1 MSMAAEATTVA
12 VSTNKAGFWVRFF
25 AIIIDSIGIGIVS
38 GILSGLINSSAD
50 PFDTSRSSLQT
61 LIGVVYFCYFWSAQ
75 GGGQTLGMRVLNIKV
90 VRTDGSALTILQAF
104 IRYIGLVVSVV
115 CLFIGVIWAAF
126 DANKQGWHDKI
137 AGTYVIRT

>member
-1 MSMAAEATTVA
+1 MAADATAVA
-12 VSTNKAGFWVRFF
+12 VTTNKAGFWVRFF
-25 AIIIDSIGIGIVS
+25 AIIIDGLGVGIVS
-38 GILSGLINSSAD
+38 SIISSFFGSSD
-50 PFDTSRSSLQT
+50 PLDTGRSSINT
-61 LIGVVYFCYFWSAQ
+61 LIGILYFCYFWSAQ

-90 VRTDGSALTILQAF
+90 VRTDGSSLTILQAF
-104 IRYIGLVVSVV
+104 IRYIGLIVSIV

>member
-1 MSMAAEATTVA
+1 MSMAAEATA
-12 VSTNKAGFWVRFF
+12 VVVTMTKVGFWVRFF
-25 AIIIDSIGIGIVS
+25 AIFIDGLGVGIVS
-38 GILSGLINSSAD
+38 NIISGATGAGAMSTSSSSINTLLGIL
-50 PFDTSRSSLQT
+50 
-61 LIGVVYFCYFWSAQ
+61 YFCYFWSAQ

-104 IRYIGLVVSVV
+104 IRYIGLFVSIA

-137 AGTYVIRT
+137 ASTYVVRV